1 MSKKLAVLCAGFG
14 LVFGFG
20 AAQSASFNCA
30 KAKGKIEKA
39 ICADQLLSNLD
50 EYLGRYY
57 GGASE
62 TLKDGAACLKTDQ
75 RAWVKTVRDA
85 CGTKT
90 SCLKEVYLKRLGTLD
105 SLQPGFSQLKNVDLP
120 RVPALV
126 TTLPPAVDSV
136 PAKPGKAMKVT
147 GKLVYEIEDI
157 YNQGYGVK
165 PDGGKSAA
173 FIFDMDF
180 GSSPT
185 HEIVKE
191 LTEQGA
197 NARYEVRGYVSLEG
211 GFDAG
216 QCRYVYAM
224 P

>member
-1 MSKKLAVLCAGFG
+1 MKIVALALAS
-14 LVFGFG
+14 LVFCGG
-20 AAQSASFNCA
+20 SVSVQAASFDCA

-39 ICADQLLSNLD
+39 ICADQSLSNLD

-57 GGASE
+57 SGASE
-62 TLKDGAACLKTDQ
+62 ALKDGAACLKTDQ

-90 SCLKEVYLKRLGTLD
+90 ACLKDAYLKRLGTLD
-105 SLQPGFSQLKNVDLP
+105 NLQPGVSQLKNIDLP

-126 TTLPPAVDSV
+126 TTLPPAVDSL
-136 PAKPGKAMKVT
+136 PAKPGKVMKVA
-147 GKLVYEIEDI
+147 GKLVYEIDDI

-165 PDGGKSAA
+165 PAGGKSAA

-191 LTEQGA
+191 LTEQGG
-197 NARYEVRGYVSLEG
+197 NARYEVRGYLSLEG

-216 QCRYVYAM
+216 QCRYIYAM